1 MLKADF
7 MIDIHCHI
15 LPGLDDGP
23 ENFQGTLEMCRM
35 VVDCGITSV
44 FATPH
49 LYNSLFSTDRASI
62 LDVYAQTREALESE
76 GVTLDLYL
84 GADLH
89 LVPDLGEKILK
100 NQALT
105 LNNSRYFLLE
115 LPSTILPPNLNQVVQ
130 KMISSSF
137 VPIITHPERN
147 PVILKR
153 EEILFD
159 LLEQGALCQITA
171 MSLTGE
177 FGQDCERFACR
188 MIEAGA
194 VHFIA
199 SDAHSTGWRKP
210 DLSPA
215 VSVAEQI
222 IGAEDARRLVKDYP
236 EAILSGR
243 GIDPIPVKR
252 LPKPKRFWFF

>member
-1 MLKADF
+1 

-23 ENFQGTLEMCRM
+23 ENLQETLDMCRM
-35 VVDCGITSV
+35 AVDQGITTV

-49 LYNSLFSTDRASI
+49 MFNGLFSTSRESI
-62 LDVYAQTREALESE
+62 LNAYVKTREALESE
-76 GVTLDLYL
+76 GIPLNLYV

-89 LVPDLGEKILK
+89 LIPDMVEMIQT

-105 LNNSRYFLLE
+105 LNNSRYFLME
-115 LPSTILPPNLNQVVQ
+115 LPSMVLPPKLNEVVQ
-130 KMISSSF
+130 RMIGSSL
-137 VPIITHPERN
+137 VPVITHPERN
-147 PVILKR
+147 QVILKR
-153 EEILFD
+153 EEILLD
-159 LLEQGALCQITA
+159 LLDQGALCQVTA

-177 FGQDCERFACR
+177 FGKDCERFACR
-188 MIEAGA
+188 MIEADA

-199 SDAHSTGWRKP
+199 SDAHSTGWRRP

-215 VSVAEQI
+215 VRAAGQI
-222 IGAEDARRLVKDYP
+222 IGETGAMRLVKDYP
-236 EAILSGR
+236 EAVLRCQS
-243 GIDPIPVKR
+243 IDPVPAKR